1 MSVNANQF
9 APTETIIRI
18 LGLAIVLALAAAP
31 GLAPAAEPL
40 PSEKS
45 SPPAPASYVSA
56 FEGYRPLIDEPMR
69 PWREANDEMG
79 RLGGH
84 IGHAGSEAGTPARP
98 APGSSGTPARP
109 GPGNADRAPPGA
121 HSGHQR

>member
-1 MSVNANQF
+1 MDTLIKLIV
-9 APTETIIRI
+9 
-18 LGLAIVLALAAAP
+18 LGLSLAVVS
-31 GLAPAAEPL
+31 GLAPAAQPS

-45 SPPAPASYVSA
+45 PPPARASYVSA

-69 PWREANDEMG
+69 PWREVNDEMG

-84 IGHAGSEAGTPARP
+84 IGHAGGEAGTPAPP
-98 APGSSGTPARP
+98 APGSAGAQAHSMP
-109 GPGNADRAPPGA
+109 GSADKAPPGA